1 MVELT
6 LLSRAGLRAEAGE
19 RTSAA
24 IPVARCG
31 SYSVSPTVAAT
42 PGGSEHLV
50 PAAQSAAA
58 RELRERRRTVLLLYV
73 ISMLSTTSNG
83 SMTFVLPL
91 NLDRLGHPLPL
102 VGTIVA
108 LIGLGSLLS
117 RAPGGAWYRL
127 VRARWLTMASFA
139 LMGCSTVA
147 LGLNDTVPF
156 QALFAGLHGF
166 SFGLATT
173 FLLALLIDIRP
184 PEDSVATAMSWYT
197 AAFAA
202 GYTLSAVLG
211 AQSIE
216 WLGYGAAFFTSG
228 LVALAAA
235 ALTLMLRQ
243 PREAPPPAAL
253 DPRLPPPPVG
263 RLRTVLSLPAGVWL
277 GTLLVFYLTF
287 IADTYQTYYPIYAVG
302 IGVSVATIGL
312 LKVVHSIASTS
323 VRFAGAGLFRIVPV
337 AVVNHTMTIVM
348 ALALISLTFATSD
361 TILVVL
367 FGILGACR
375 GLLRVTSATMVAE
388 ERRRPGLSAGLVS
401 GIYNAG
407 ADLADLFSP
416 PIVGALA
423 AVLTIPTTFAVIG
436 IALPAMYYTVW
447 FAVRT
452 GRQRARVQA

>member
-1 MVELT
+1 V
-6 LLSRAGLRAEAGE
+6 
-19 RTSAA
+19 
-24 IPVARCG
+24 
-31 SYSVSPTVAAT
+31 
-42 PGGSEHLV
+42 
-50 PAAQSAAA
+50 
-58 RELRERRRTVLLLYV
+58 RELRERRRNVLLLYLL
-73 ISMLSTTSNG
+73 SMLSTTSNG

-108 LIGLGSLLS
+108 LIGLGALLS
-117 RAPGGAWYRL
+117 RVSGGAWYQL
-127 VRARWLTMASFA
+127 VRARWLTIASFA
-139 LMGCSTVA
+139 LMGCSTIA
-147 LGLNDTVPF
+147 LGLNDLVPF
-156 QALFAGLHGF
+156 QAFFAGLHGF

-184 PEDSVATAMSWYT
+184 PEDSAATTMSWYT
-197 AAFAA
+197 AAIAA
-202 GYTLSAVLG
+202 GYTLSALLG

-216 WLGYGAAFFTSG
+216 WLGYGPAFFTSG

-235 ALTLMLRQ
+235 ALTLTLRL
-243 PREAPPPAAL
+243 PREAPLPAVL
-253 DPRLPPPPVG
+253 DPHVTPRPVG

-287 IADTYQTYYPIYAVG
+287 IADTYQTFYPIYAVG
-302 IGVSVATIGL
+302 IGLSVGTIGL
-312 LKVVHSIASTS
+312 LKVVHSIASTG

-348 ALALISLTFATSD
+348 ALTLISLTFATSD
-361 TILVVL
+361 TILMVL

-388 ERRRPGLSAGLVS
+388 ERHRPGVSAGLVS

-416 PIVGALA
+416 PLVGAMA
-423 AVLTIPTTFAVIG
+423 AVLTIPTTFTVIG
-436 IALPAMYYTVW
+436 IALPALYYTVW

-452 GRQRARVQA
+452 ERRRAGLQTRQVPH

>member
-1 MVELT
+1 
-6 LLSRAGLRAEAGE
+6 
-19 RTSAA
+19 
-24 IPVARCG
+24 
-31 SYSVSPTVAAT
+31 
-42 PGGSEHLV
+42 
-50 PAAQSAAA
+50 
-58 RELRERRRTVLLLYV
+58 VLLLYAL
-73 ISMLSTTSNG
+73 STLSTTSNG

-91 NLDRLGHPLPL
+91 NLDRLGQPLPV

-108 LIGLGSLLS
+108 LIGLGSLIS
-117 RAPGGAWYRL
+117 RVSGGAWYQL
-127 VRARWLTMASFA
+127 SRARWLTMASFV

-156 QALFAGLHGF
+156 QAVFAGLHGF

-173 FLLALLIDIRP
+173 FLLAMLIDIRP
-184 PEDSVATAMSWYT
+184 PEDSAATTMSWYT
-197 AAFAA
+197 AAIAA

-216 WLGYGAAFFTSG
+216 WLGYSPAFVTSG

-235 ALTLMLRQ
+235 ALTPSLRL
-243 PREAPPPAAL
+243 PREVPPPAAL
-253 DPRLPPPPVG
+253 DPRAPQPPAG

-302 IGVSVATIGL
+302 IGVTIGTLGL
-312 LKVVHSIASTS
+312 LRVAHSIASTG

-337 AVVNHTMTIVM
+337 AVVNHVMTIVM
-348 ALALISLTFATSD
+348 ALALIALTVVTSD

-367 FGILGACR
+367 FGVLGACR
-375 GLLRVTSATMVAE
+375 GLLRVTSATLVAE
-388 ERRRPGLSAGLVS
+388 ERRPPGVSAGLVS

-416 PIVGALA
+416 PLVGALA
-423 AVLTIPTTFAVIG
+423 AALTIPTAFTLTG
-436 IALPAMYYTVW
+436 IVLPVGYYTVW
-447 FAVRT
+447 LAVRT
-452 GRQRARVQA
+452 GRRRGQRLAQGG